1 MGRWEREK
9 RGWEERW
16 GKGEDSL
23 PSFPAYITLIYCAVE
38 RCELAFFPFKMLFY
52 YFFISFYLLCRQGCL

>member
-1 MGRWEREK
+1 MGGR
-9 RGWEERW
+9 

-38 RCELAFFPFKMLFY
+38 RCELAIFPLKMLFY
-52 YFFISFYLLCRQGCL
+52 

>member
-9 RGWEERW
+9 RVGGGGGGRGRGRGW

-38 RCELAFFPFKMLFY
+38 RCELAIFPFKMLFY
-52 YFFISFYLLCRQGCL
+52 YFFISF